1 MLLKNF
7 TSKKLIA
14 FGAGRTLK
22 IAQKKKKIKL
32 SYIIDNNN
40 TLVGK
45 KFFNLKI
52 FNSSIIKEEKNFI
65 IIIYSPR
72 FYEIKLQLEKY
83 GLKYKKHFIHFLDL
97 SIYKNLINN
106 LTDEICYKNLEHF
119 LSPGD
124 VCLDIGANVGL
135 YTYKMSKLVK
145 SNGKVLSFEP
155 VNIAFNQIRI
165 LKKKYSL
172 YNSQIFNLAI
182 GKKRGETKILIPIID
197 DLVQLGFSHIQT
209 IKYKSKNL
217 VLSKYGDTFHKK
229 MNFGY
234 KQKTKIDL
242 IDNIVNNLRLKKID
256 YIKIDVEGY
265 ELEVIKGAVRSIKQ
279 FKPILQIEIFYSKEK
294 QKKLFTFFKSMEYFL
309 VYSKKKLIKIH
320 NWKIICG
327 VSDYYLIPK
336 EKFNLLKDKFNNKH
350 DYLKVY

>member
-1 MLLKNF
+1 MLPKKF
-7 TSKKLIA
+7 ISKKIIA

-22 IAQKKKKIKL
+22 IAQKKKKLKL

-40 TLVGK
+40 SLVGK
-45 KFFNLKI
+45 KNFNLKI
-52 FNSSIIKEEKNFI
+52 FNFSKISEEKNFI

-83 GLKYKKHFIHFLDL
+83 GLKYKTHFIWFLDL
-97 SIYKNLINN
+97 PIYKNLINN
-106 LTDEICYKNLEHF
+106 LTDELCFKNLGQF
-119 LSPGD
+119 LTSGD
-124 VCLDIGANVGL
+124 VCLDIGGNVGL

-155 VNIAFNQIRI
+155 VNIAFNQIRF

-172 YNSQIFNLAI
+172 NNSQIFNLAM
-182 GKKRGETKILIPIID
+182 GKKKGETKILIPIID
-197 DLVQLGFSHIQT
+197 NLVQLGFSHIQT

-217 VLSKYGDTFHKK
+217 VQSKYGDIFHKK

-242 IDNIVNNLRLKKID
+242 IDNIVHKYRLKKID

-265 ELEVIKGAVRSIKQ
+265 ELEVIKGAVGSIRQ
-279 FKPILQIEIFYSKEK
+279 FKPIIQIEIFYSKEK
-294 QKKLFTFFKSMEYFL
+294 QKILFDYFKSMEYCLFFP
-309 VYSKKKLIKIH
+309 KNNKLIKIH
-320 NWKIICG
+320 NWKIVYGIIN
-327 VSDYYLIPK
+327 YYLIPK
-336 EKFNLLKDKFNNKH
+336 EKLNLLKDKFINNKH
-350 DYLKVY
+350 NY